1 MPSRGCAA
9 LCWPGPSL
17 VIGGAKIFCPS
28 TPPASMETQDSE
40 YESVDR
46 YASEEPLPPA
56 RIMPVPE
63 ALAITNTTL
72 SIAVAAFKAC
82 QSAYSLVQ
90 NIRNAP
96 KQVQRLTNDVHGL
109 YQVLGLLQAALEQDN
124 VANARLPSQMIQDLE
139 ALLGTCTKLS
149 RDIIVTLN
157 PFVGLDGTVRG
168 GTWRNL
174 KWEMY
179 KKNNVEILQQTL
191 ETCKLT
197 ISMAVSSLN
206 LWVSVISL

>member
-1 MPSRGCAA
+1 
-9 LCWPGPSL
+9 
-17 VIGGAKIFCPS
+17 
-28 TPPASMETQDSE
+28 
-40 YESVDR
+40 
-46 YASEEPLPPA
+46 
-56 RIMPVPE
+56 MPVPE

-179 KKNNVEILQQTL
+179 KKNNVEVLQQTL